1 MAVVTKEKTQ
11 VEKNTEKPSKAS
23 ADKASKN
30 EPTPSQE
37 RLKALGLALDSI
49 KKQYGDGSIM
59 KLGDSR
65 HTSVE
70 VVPTGALSLDVALGI
85 GGLPRGRIIEI
96 YGPESSGKTTL

>member
-59 KLGDSR
+59 KLG
-65 HTSVE
+65 
-70 VVPTGALSLDVALGI
+70 
-85 GGLPRGRIIEI
+85 
-96 YGPESSGKTTL
+96 